1 MKPTPAAQ
9 TLIAIDDLRVGVF
22 VHLDMG
28 WMSHPFPL
36 SSFKISS
43 ADQIVTLRSLGTQHL
58 RWSPELSDE
67 PDAEPPPVPAA
78 PAPLSAEA
86 QALAAHRAALA
97 AQQDSLQRCERQF
110 SEATSAYQGIGDR
123 VRLDPVLAGEQALAL
138 SDALLGK
145 MAQEEE
151 LCIRLLNEGAGD
163 KGSAHA
169 VNVTIISLLMGRA
182 FGLQEDDMRDLG
194 VGALMHDV
202 GKHGMAASDQH
213 RDEVNPHHDP
223 RAYEEHV
230 ARGVSQG
237 RHMGL
242 SAAALLVIAQHHE
255 MADGSGFPLRLGS
268 DRMSALARIVALV
281 NRYDNLCNPSVPSR
295 ALTPHEAVSMLFATG
310 SQKFDPPILNAFIKM
325 MGVYPAGSVVQLT
338 DDRYGMVVAANSSR
352 PLKPR
357 VLLHTSG
364 VPRDEALVLDLET
377 VPGLGIRRSLKP
389 SALPVATLEYLQPRR
404 SLAYFFERA
413 RPLVAAA

>member
-413 RPLVAAA
+413 RPLVATA

>member
-67 PDAEPPPVPAA
+67 PDAEPPPVP
-78 PAPLSAEA
+78 
-86 QALAAHRAALA
+86 AAHRAALA

>member
-1 MKPTPAAQ
+1 
-9 TLIAIDDLRVGVF
+9 
-22 VHLDMG
+22 
-28 WMSHPFPL
+28 
-36 SSFKISS
+36 
-43 ADQIVTLRSLGTQHL
+43 
-58 RWSPELSDE
+58 
-67 PDAEPPPVPAA
+67 
-78 PAPLSAEA
+78 
-86 QALAAHRAALA
+86 
-97 AQQDSLQRCERQF
+97 
-110 SEATSAYQGIGDR
+110 
-123 VRLDPVLAGEQALAL
+123 
-138 SDALLGK
+138 
-145 MAQEEE
+145 
-151 LCIRLLNEGAGD
+151 
-163 KGSAHA
+163 
-169 VNVTIISLLMGRA
+169 
-182 FGLQEDDMRDLG
+182 
-194 VGALMHDV
+194 
-202 GKHGMAASDQH
+202 MAAADQH

-237 RHMGL
+237 RQMGL

-281 NRYDNLCNPSVPSR
+281 NRYDNLCNPPVPSR

-357 VLLHTSG
+357 VLLHTAG

>member
-404 SLAYFFERA
+404 SLAYFFEGA
-413 RPLVAAA
+413 RPLVATA

>member
-404 SLAYFFERA
+404 SLASFFERA
-413 RPLVAAA
+413 RPLVATA

>member
-1 MKPTPAAQ
+1 MKPTPDAPNV
-9 TLIAIDDLRVGVF
+9 IATDDLRVGVF

-43 ADQIVTLRSLGTQHL
+43 PDQIVTLRSLGVQRL

-67 PDAEPPPVPAA
+67 PDDEAPPVLA

-110 SEATSAYQGIGDR
+110 SEATSAYQVIGDR

-182 FGLQEDDMRDLG
+182 FGLHEDDMRDLG

-202 GKHGMAASDQH
+202 GKHGMAAADQH

-237 RHMGL
+237 RQMGL

-281 NRYDNLCNPSVPSR
+281 NRYDNLCNPPVPSR

-357 VLLHTSG
+357 VLLHTAG